1 MAYNWTQITYELIEL
16 ITNLFLY
23 GRATTPTNLTSETL
37 IRPLNDHPRISLK
50 VARVGRNN

>member
-1 MAYNWTQITYELIEL
+1 MAYNWTQITYEL